1 MKKILI
7 FTLILILS
15 CSQAESFVNERDNTQ
30 SVSATPSVPPVVST
44 NDDLKSL
51 EERLTKL
58 ESAIENN
65 TLALEN
71 LTAIENNTLA
81 LEKLTKSISSSNV
94 ISVENNSPLVVEIDK
109 SDEED
114 YGKSP
119 NNPVVEGKPI
129 TINIFEDMIK
139 QISEEKISRTIY
151 VTPKSIIEFQ
161 GDVDEITQVS
171 EQDYFFGD
179 LGFTYANSKIKLPA
193 LFPIANNLMSL
204 IQNEN
209 KLEFK
214 FTVEPPKNGPPDLIL
229 QMFIGQT
236 FEFEYIIL
244 NQ

>member
-7 FTLILILS
+7 FTVIFLLS
-15 CSQAESFVNERDNTQ
+15 CSQAESFVNERDDTQ
-30 SVSATPSVPPVVST
+30 SVSATPSMEPIAST

-58 ESAIENN
+58 ES
-65 TLALEN
+65 
-71 LTAIENNTLA
+71 AIENNTLA

-119 NNPVVEGKPI
+119 NNPVTKAKPMK
-129 TINIFEDMIK
+129 INLLEDLLL
-139 QISEEKISRTIY
+139 SLGEEKISNTIY
-151 VTPKSIIEFQ
+151 ANLNSIIEF
-161 GDVDEITQVS
+161 GGLDEITQVS

-193 LFPIANNLMSL
+193 LFPIANNLNSL

-214 FTVEPPKNGPPDLIL
+214 FTVEPPKNGPPDPIV

-236 FEFEYIIL
+236 FEFEYIFDL
-244 NQ
+244 E

>member
-7 FTLILILS
+7 FTVIFLLS

-58 ESAIENN
+58 ES
-65 TLALEN
+65 
-71 LTAIENNTLA
+71 AIENNTLA